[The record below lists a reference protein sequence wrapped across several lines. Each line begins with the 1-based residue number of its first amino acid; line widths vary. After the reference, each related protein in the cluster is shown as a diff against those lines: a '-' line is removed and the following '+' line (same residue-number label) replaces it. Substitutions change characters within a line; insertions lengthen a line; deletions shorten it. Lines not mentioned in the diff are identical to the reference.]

1 LELESPWL
9 LDQLLISVVIQYW
22 VIKSY
27 FSLSQLIVDRLNEFF
42 KNDDQGYFTLAND
55 RNEIIFLRIPS
66 EDEDS
71 I

>member
-1 LELESPWL
+1 LESPWL